1 MVHRRDNIKE
11 VPFMPKIGLS
21 ATEIEALGEAIYAN
35 KIPSNVESSNIGWF
49 LVLDVDSGDYEIDKE
64 DVIATKR
71 LLARLPETTV
81 YGLRVG
87 YPSAYRLG
95 GVTA

>member
-1 MVHRRDNIKE
+1 
-11 VPFMPKIGLS
+11 MPKISLS
-21 ATEIEALGEAIYAN
+21 ATEIEALGEAIYEN
-35 KIPSNVESSNIGWF
+35 KIRINVESSNIGWF

-71 LLARLPETTV
+71 LLARLPEATV